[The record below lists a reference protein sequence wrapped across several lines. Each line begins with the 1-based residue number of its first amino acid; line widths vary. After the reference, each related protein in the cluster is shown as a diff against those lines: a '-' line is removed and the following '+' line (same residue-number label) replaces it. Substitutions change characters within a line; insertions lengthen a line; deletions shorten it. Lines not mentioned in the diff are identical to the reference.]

1 VLDGAVGDRAE
12 IVALRFPG
20 FAAGVGPPP
29 PLPAGGGGGET
40 GTSIVCGGI
49 AVSPGDLVVGDEDG
63 VVVVPRD
70 EVDELVT
77 RARELDAVE
86 RRWPLPQKK

>member
-1 VLDGAVGDRAE
+1 
-12 IVALRFPG
+12 
-20 FAAGVGPPP
+20 
-29 PLPAGGGGGET
+29 
-40 GTSIVCGGI
+40 
-49 AVSPGDLVVGDEDG
+49 VSPGDLVVGDEDG